1 MDGFSF
7 TCLQPSIYLIVPRNS
22 VQTSKI
28 QNLLNQNYFNSNL
41 PILKNMKYKISSK
54 FVNKKIEI
62 IYQRWT
68 DGSNF
73 FNFSIYFRRIIL
85 FKLIDSFAIFVE
97 TSSVSDLVRLT
108 K

>member
-1 MDGFSF
+1 MDEFLF

-54 FVNKKIEI
+54 FVNKKSKLYIN
-62 IYQRWT
+62 
-68 DGSNF
+68 DGQMARIFLIFPFISEGLYYSN
-73 FNFSIYFRRIIL
+73 
-85 FKLIDSFAIFVE
+85 
-97 TSSVSDLVRLT
+97 
-108 K
+108 